1 MSFTPIVMVISM
13 TTFIGTKKEGASI
26 PLPSMVN

>member
-1 MSFTPIVMVISM
+1 MSFTPIVIVISM

-26 PLPSMVN
+26 PLLSMIN

>member
-1 MSFTPIVMVISM
+1 MSFTPIMIVTSM

-26 PLPSMVN
+26 PMSLR